1 MVEALNTPSSIIK
14 IPNDRK
20 KKKKRNYIY
29 PNKYQSTKTK
39 IHRIQNTYINQPF
52 ISKKK

>member
-20 KKKKRNYIY
+20 KKKKKEITFTPTNIKVQK
-29 PNKYQSTKTK
+29 PKYTESK
-39 IHRIQNTYINQPF
+39 IHI
-52 ISKKK
+52 

>member
-20 KKKKRNYIY
+20 KKKKKKLHLPQQISKYKNQNTPNPKYIY
-29 PNKYQSTKTK
+29 KSTIYK
-39 IHRIQNTYINQPF
+39 
-52 ISKKK
+52 